1 MNSVMDKI
9 LEDAPHLREYA
20 RQRTLV
26 NTNMRK
32 RMIKGFK
39 KASTLGVKQLSRQS
53 KVAKAHE
60 FVQKMALQ
68 NNPSLKNGGVNI
80 VRNGDEEADDS
91 RNIAY

>member
-1 MNSVMDKI
+1 MDKI

-39 KASTLGVKQLSRQS
+39 KASTLGVKQLSR
-53 KVAKAHE
+53 
-60 FVQKMALQ
+60 
-68 NNPSLKNGGVNI
+68 
-80 VRNGDEEADDS
+80 
-91 RNIAY
+91 